1 MLLLFKSG
9 RDHMPRLRKAIFNKS
24 VLFISSSVEEGLPF
38 VPNALMKLLLE
49 SALARAQYHHPV
61 RICHFI
67 FEANHLHMIVIVDN
81 PDDVKDFMERFKTES
96 AHAVNRLLGRRKRTI
111 WCEGYDSPNLL
122 TVDDVVD
129 KIAYL
134 YTNPAKDNLEDSID
148 RYPGLSSWSRFTAK
162 KHTKQC
168 PWIRRDELFPL
179 QSTMITLKQSE
190 GLARKL
196 KHRASI
202 THSFE
207 IHPNAW
213 MEAFSIHEVKEQIE
227 INNRITNQVKQ
238 REDEFR
244 KTRLKEGKSV
254 AGAERL
260 ALQPMDKHYIP
271 SRHGR
276 KMWCISSDIELRKAF
291 IWTLKHLVGRAM
303 EVFERWKVG
312 DYSVQ
317 FPPGL
322 YPPAMRKL
330 IEPLAPVFSY

>member
-1 MLLLFKSG
+1 
-9 RDHMPRLRKAIFNKS
+9 MPRLRKAIFNKS

-49 SALARAQYHHPV
+49 SALARALHHHPI

-111 WCEGYDSPNLL
+111 WCEGYDSPTLL
-122 TVDDVVD
+122 TVGDVID

-148 RYPGLSSWSRFTAK
+148 RYPGLSSWNGFVAK
-162 KHTKQC
+162 RYIKQC

-179 QSTMITLKQSE
+179 QSTTLTLKQAE
-190 GLARKL
+190 GLARRL
-196 KHRASI
+196 KSRATV
-202 THSFE
+202 THLFE

-213 MEAFSIHEVKEQIE
+213 MEAFHINESTQKVE
-227 INNRITNQVKQ
+227 INARIVSTV
-238 REDEFR
+238 REREENFR
-244 KTRLKEGKSV
+244 KARQKEGKSV
-254 AGAERL
+254 IGAERL
-260 ALQPMDKHYIP
+260 SLQPMDKPYVP
-271 SRHGR
+271 NRYGR
-276 KMWCISSDIELRKAF
+276 KMWCICSDIELRKTF
-291 IWTLKHLVGRAM
+291 ITNLKYLVRRAM
-303 EVFERWKVG
+303 EVYERWRLG
-312 DYSVQ
+312 DFTVP
-317 FPPGL
+317 FPAGL

-330 IEPLAPVFSY
+330 VEPLAPVFSY